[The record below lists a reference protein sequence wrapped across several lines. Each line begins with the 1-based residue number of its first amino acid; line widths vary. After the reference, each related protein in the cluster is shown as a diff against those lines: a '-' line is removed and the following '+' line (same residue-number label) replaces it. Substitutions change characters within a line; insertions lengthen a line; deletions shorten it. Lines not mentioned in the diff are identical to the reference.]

1 MGIGLGSR
9 VYGVAATTPWPLGQ
23 EIGVRIR
30 ERSVVRFVIA
40 AVAILFVGLGI
51 GGTKAT
57 KPL

>member
-1 MGIGLGSR
+1 

-30 ERSVVRFVIA
+30 EQSDVRFVIA

>member
-1 MGIGLGSR
+1 